1 VVDAGGEGRP
11 MTASDESGDA
21 YTRQRE
27 RMVTRQLEAR
37 GLSDPRVL
45 AAMRKVPRHEFVP
58 EHLRRHAYEDHP
70 LPIGSGQTIS
80 QPYIVGVMSELAR
93 LDASAKV
100 LEIGTGSGYQ
110 AAVLGELAAEVFTI
124 EIVEELAA
132 SADATL
138 DRLGYTGIHV
148 RQGDGYAGWPE
159 EAPFDAV
166 VVTAAPP
173 RIPQPLIDQLKVGG
187 RLVIPVGN
195 WDQSLEVHEKTST
208 GIERKVIFPVRFVP
222 MVGDVQK

>member
-1 VVDAGGEGRP
+1 
-11 MTASDESGDA
+11 MTASAESGDA

-70 LPIGSGQTIS
+70 LPIGKGQTIS